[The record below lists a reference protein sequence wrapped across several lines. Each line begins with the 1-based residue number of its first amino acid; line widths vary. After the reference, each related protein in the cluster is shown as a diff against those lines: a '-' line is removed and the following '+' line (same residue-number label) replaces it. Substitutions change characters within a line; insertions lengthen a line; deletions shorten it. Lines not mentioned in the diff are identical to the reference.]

1 MAGKKKT
8 VQKCKNKKVCWTVEE
23 EELLVESW
31 PNYECLYKTN
41 SSEFKRMDKR
51 QSARD
56 DIRRKLETE
65 LKSSF
70 TGKKEFN
77 LTLI

>member
-1 MAGKKKT
+1 
-8 VQKCKNKKVCWTVEE
+8 
-23 EELLVESW
+23 
-31 PNYECLYKTN
+31 
-41 SSEFKRMDKR
+41 MDKR

-65 LKSSF
+65 LEISF
-70 TGKKEFN
+70 TGKKAVN